1 MGCVNLKKYTFC
13 TLMFI
18 FKVRYWKPMYSV
30 PRYKL
35 KRSDTVYQ
43 EKKARK
49 VF

>member
-13 TLMFI
+13 TLMCM
-18 FKVRYWKPMYSV
+18 FKVRYWKLMCNV
-30 PRYKL
+30 PTYKL

-43 EKKARK
+43 EKKDRK